1 MGIVDTLPQF
11 TFNQTWGG
19 VEWISEQDYGNDETI
34 INKQID
40 AIIKPNDDLC
50 AALDSMFSAY
60 YSGDL
65 INIASSIDGIEDHND
80 YLPWVYHKK
89 LYSAFIENKC
99 TEEHY
104 RKTLKTIL
112 RSNWILSWHWRAVL
126 PTLKNWDAKSFENSV
141 TIIQVSHF
149 RKWEMLLCY
158 KVSKEKLDTIESLK
172 EIPLCDKNLLRAPL
186 FGISH
191 RLKGWDT
198 YRLFYN
204 QQVLDYIK
212 NKVIL
217 HSNNPQKNDI
227 STVLGRHDCY
237 YIVNDIEKLSNGY
250 KWTLKCSIETEPEIC
265 KIDKTVLGDK
275 NFTKPLDLIEV
286 PTFEGND
293 GINQLLS
300 SDNYCEAIYELMEIL
315 NDPTAKSV
323 LLIAPPGSGKEELAK
338 FTFHCRERKKVGA
351 YIATTLAGLNA
362 TEVSRLLFSCSKNL
376 IEDNNIDDYKPRS
389 SDGLIIRALD
399 GALFIDEIDKADK
412 SVRNL
417 LLRVL
422 ESGEITDPITS
433 NIIKIKNRQ
442 PLYIFSGSMSRKDM
456 FQESPPDFWTR
467 ISHIIEV
474 SHPLA
479 IDDLVKSNKV
489 VKDYLWMFWTLHV
502 KAFMKDRGLVIDDK
516 NPYTE
521 HLIKYNIQLFGFLLD
536 SRTVNFVCE
545 ILADEISGRGKPLVS
560 IRTLRSI
567 IARSLFKF
575 LEVIQFAKFD
585 YEPIE
590 IFKWKNKTKF
600 KGLSYEEWFEELL
613 RIISIDL
620 FEKQKKQKQICPIQ
634 LGVLESF
641 KSAIRLGTILA
652 K

>member
-1 MGIVDTLPQF
+1 MGIVDDLPEF
-11 TFNQTWGG
+11 IFNQTWGG
-19 VEWISEQDYGNDETI
+19 VEWISEQEYGDNEDI

-40 AIIKPNDDLC
+40 RIVEPNKDLC
-50 AALDSMFSAY
+50 TALDSMFTAY
-60 YSGDL
+60 YSSDS
-65 INIASSIDGIEDHND
+65 INTGASNDNVTDHND
-80 YLPWVYHKK
+80 FLPWVYHKK
-89 LYSAFIENKC
+89 LYSNWEQNQDSLEGYK
-99 TEEHY
+99 E
-104 RKTLKTIL
+104 KLKTIL

-126 PTLKNWDAKSFENSV
+126 PTVKNWDKDSFKDFV
-141 TIIQVSHF
+141 TIIQISHF

-158 KVSKEKLDTIESLK
+158 RVKKEKLENISSLK
-172 EIPLCDKNLLRAPL
+172 EILLVDKNLLRAPL

-204 QQVLDYIK
+204 DDIIKYIIK
-212 NKVIL
+212 KVNL
-217 HSNNPQKNDI
+217 YKKSPQKNDLQTI
-227 STVLGRHDCY
+227 LGRHDCY
-237 YIVNDIEKLSNGY
+237 YIVKDIKMLPNGY
-250 KWTLKCSIETEPEIC
+250 KWTLKCSIETEPEIR
-265 KIDKTVLGDK
+265 KIDKTIIENK
-275 NFTKPLDLIEV
+275 EFTNPLYLVEV

-362 TEVSRLLFSCSKNL
+362 TEVSKLLFSCSEVL
-376 IEDNNIDDYKPRS
+376 INGDIESHIPNPL
-389 SDGLIIRALD
+389 DGLIIRALD
-399 GALFIDEIDKADK
+399 GALFIDEVDKADK

-422 ESGEITDPITS
+422 ESGEITDPVTS
-433 NIIKIKNRQ
+433 KIIKIKNRQ
-442 PLYIFSGSMSRKDM
+442 PLYIFSGSMSRKEM
-456 FQESPPDFWTR
+456 LQESPPDFWTR

-479 IDDLVKSNKV
+479 IDDLDKSKHV
-489 VKDYLWMFWTLHV
+489 MKDYLWMFWTIHV
-502 KAFMKDRGLVIDDK
+502 KAFMRDRGLEVDDK
-516 NPYTE
+516 NPYLT
-521 HLIKYNIQLFGFLLD
+521 HLVKYNIQLLGFLLD

-545 ILADEISGRGKPLVS
+545 LLSDELSGRGKPLVS

-585 YEPIE
+585 SEPIE
-590 IFKWKNKTKF
+590 VYKWKQKMEFAN
-600 KGLSYEEWFEELL
+600 LSFEDWFEKLL
-613 RIISIDL
+613 EIISIDL
-620 FEKQKKQKQICPIQ
+620 REKQQNKEQICPIQ

-652 K
+652 Q